1 MNRITKFLLAA
12 VCAAGLQTTQAEG
25 TEPPF
30 DKLLK
35 ITLPELKASDSE
47 TNAPPAGPV
56 ILEMIYV
63 EPGTFMMGAPK
74 EELGNNGQEPQRKVT
89 LTQGYWLGKYE
100 VTQAQYEAVI
110 GRNPSF
116 FKGRNLPVEYANW
129 NDAMRFCQKLTEL
142 ERAAGH
148 ITEDYEFTLPTE
160 AQWEY
165 ACRAGT
171 TTALNNGKNLTSYYV
186 CPNIEPLAR
195 YGYSEKAY
203 SGTQQVGLKEPNA
216 WGFYDMHGNVWEWCR
231 DYWQRG
237 EISTDPVTD
246 PTGPAEGSE
255 RVMRGG
261 SWWYPAA
268 SCRSASRFYAVPNRF
283 EYGYFLGFRAALV
296 RKTAK

>member
-1 MNRITKFLLAA
+1 MNQITKYLLIA
-12 VCAAGLQTTQAEG
+12 VCAAGILPALAEG

-203 SGTQQVGLKEPNA
+203 SGTQEVGLKEPNA

-231 DYWQRG
+231 DYWQR
-237 EISTDPVTD
+237 EDISTEPVTD
-246 PTGPAEGSE
+246 PTGPDKGSE

-283 EYGYFLGFRAALV
+283 EYGYFLGFRVALV
-296 RKTAK
+296 KKTAK